1 MPVSSTNKRKEHIN
15 EILSSQFDLIVIGGG
30 ITGAGIAWD
39 ATLRGL
45 KVLLLEQND
54 YASGTSSK
62 STKLIHGGLRY
73 LKQLKFKQVFEV
85 GRERAIVHK
94 IARFLVRPDK
104 MLLPIYKNGSLSRIM
119 AAIALK
125 VYDTLAGVGKL
136 DSFTYH
142 SKEKTIILEPLL
154 SSRDLLG
161 SFLYAEYQTDDH
173 RLTWTLLQSA
183 IKKGAICLN
192 YAKVNQIKTD
202 ENHIIS
208 AVCFEDT
215 ITSEIFQINTM
226 LVVNAAGPWVVDV
239 IAFDAFPPLKE
250 LLLSKGTHIV
260 ISHTKFP
267 LQQALYYDDFEK
279 KRMIFA
285 IPKGNITYVG
295 TTDLEYTGDKNK
307 IYSSRIEVNY
317 LIKTIQSLF
326 PQLSIDVSD
335 IISSWVGVRPLIK
348 EPGKKSTEVSRKDEI
363 FVSPSGLISIAGGKL
378 TGFRKMAEKVVNLL
392 VKSHFKDKIGL
403 KESGITKNTLLEGNS
418 FKSESDLYN
427 YIVKVKDLFTDL
439 DFEPNLAPVLI
450 KRYGDKIDIIIDLIV
465 NKPNV
470 NDKMECLLE
479 AEIKYGIY
487 HEMIY
492 FPTDFVQ
499 RQTGMLWFDRPLCI
513 SKKNFILD
521 VFALEFQWD
530 DKIKSLERKKL
541 DQLLDTVLDFKD

>member
-202 ENHIIS
+202 ENQIIS

-215 ITSEIFQINTM
+215 ITSEIFQINTT

-295 TTDLEYTGDKNK
+295 TTDIEFTGDKNK

-363 FVSPSGLISIAGGKL
+363 FVSTSGLISIAGGKL

-427 YIVKVKDLFTDL
+427 YIVKAKDLFTDL

-465 NKPNV
+465 NKLNV

>member
-202 ENHIIS
+202 ENQIIS

-215 ITSEIFQINTM
+215 ITSEIFQINTT

-295 TTDLEYTGDKNK
+295 TTDIEFTGDKNK

-363 FVSPSGLISIAGGKL
+363 FVSTSGLISIAGGKL

-465 NKPNV
+465 NKLNV

-499 RQTGMLWFDRPLCI
+499 RQTGMLWFDRPLCN

>member
-54 YASGTSSK
+54 YATGTSSK

-202 ENHIIS
+202 ENRFIS

-215 ITSEIFQINTM
+215 ITSEIFQINTT

-465 NKPNV
+465 NKLNV

-499 RQTGMLWFDRPLCI
+499 RQTGMLWFDRPLCN

>member
-1 MPVSSTNKRKEHIN
+1 MLISSIKNRKEY
-15 EILSSQFDLIVIGGG
+15 LSQIQTSPFDLVVIGGG

-54 YASGTSSK
+54 FASGTSSK

-85 GRERAIVHK
+85 GRERAVVHN
-94 IARFLVRPDK
+94 IARFLVRPEK

-136 DSFTYH
+136 DSFTYY
-142 SKEKTIILEPLL
+142 SKEKSIILEPLL
-154 SSRDLLG
+154 PSRHLLG

-173 RLTWTLLQSA
+173 RLTWTLIQSA
-183 IKKGAICLN
+183 MKKGAICLN

-202 ENHIIS
+202 ENSSIS

-215 ITSEIFQINTM
+215 ISGEIFKVNS
-226 LVVNAAGPWVVDV
+226 LVVVNAAGPWVLDV
-239 IAFDAFPPLKE
+239 ISLDAFPPHKE

-285 IPKGNITYVG
+285 IPKGNTTYVG
-295 TTDLEYTGDKNK
+295 TTDLEYTGDKNN
-307 IYSSRIEVNY
+307 IYSSRSEINY
-317 LIKTIQSLF
+317 LIKTLQTVF
-326 PQLSIDVSD
+326 PQLTIDDADV
-335 IISSWVGVRPLIK
+335 ISSWVGVRPLIK
-348 EPGKKSTEVSRKDEI
+348 EPGKESTEVSRKDEI

-392 VKSHFKDKIGL
+392 VKSHFKYKVGL
-403 KESGITKNTLLEGNS
+403 KQSGITKNTLLDGNS
-418 FKSESDLYN
+418 FKSESELSQYLIN
-427 YIVKVKDLFTDL
+427 LKKQFSHLG
-439 DFEPNLAPVLI
+439 FEPELAAI
-450 KRYGDKIDIIIDLIV
+450 FMKRYGDKMDIITGLL
-465 NKPNV
+465 NV
-470 NDKMECLLE
+470 NLNHADKMEWLIE

-492 FPTDFVQ
+492 FPTDFIQ
-499 RQTGMLWFDRPLCI
+499 RQTGMLWFNRPLCI
-513 SKKNFILD
+513 LKKNFIVD
-521 VFALEFQWD
+521 IFALEFQWD
-530 DKIKSLERKKL
+530 EKKISLEKKKL
-541 DQLLDTVLDFKD
+541 DHLLDSVLEFKD

>member
-15 EILSSQFDLIVIGGG
+15 QILSSQFDLIVIGGG

-119 AAIALK
+119 AALALK

-154 SSRDLLG
+154 SSKDLLG

-202 ENHIIS
+202 ENRFIS

-215 ITSEIFQINTM
+215 ITSEIFQINTT

-295 TTDLEYTGDKNK
+295 TTDIEYTGDKNK

-317 LIKTIQSLF
+317 LIKTIQSVF

-392 VKSHFKDKIGL
+392 VKFHFKDKIGL
-403 KESGITKNTLLEGNS
+403 KEHGITKNTLLEGNS

-470 NDKMECLLE
+470 NDKIECLLE

-499 RQTGMLWFDRPLCI
+499 RQTGILWFDRPLCI

-530 DKIKSLERKKL
+530 DKKISLERNKL
-541 DQLLDTVLDFKD
+541 DHLLDTVLDFKD

>member
-154 SSRDLLG
+154 SSRHLLG

-215 ITSEIFQINTM
+215 ITSEIFQINTT

-465 NKPNV
+465 NKLNV

-499 RQTGMLWFDRPLCI
+499 RQTGMLWFDRPLCN

>member
-215 ITSEIFQINTM
+215 ITSEIFQINTT

>member
-202 ENHIIS
+202 ENQIIS

-215 ITSEIFQINTM
+215 ITSEIFQINTT

-295 TTDLEYTGDKNK
+295 TTDIEFTGDKNK

-465 NKPNV
+465 NKLNV

-499 RQTGMLWFDRPLCI
+499 RQTGMLWFDRPLCN

>member
-154 SSRDLLG
+154 SSRHLLG

-202 ENHIIS
+202 ENHFIS

-215 ITSEIFQINTM
+215 ITSEIFQINTT

-403 KESGITKNTLLEGNS
+403 KDSGITKNTLLEGNS

-499 RQTGMLWFDRPLCI
+499 RQTGMLWFDRPLCN

>member
-154 SSRDLLG
+154 SSRHLLG

-202 ENHIIS
+202 ENRFIS

-215 ITSEIFQINTM
+215 ITSEIFQINTT

-392 VKSHFKDKIGL
+392 VKFHFKDKIGL

-427 YIVKVKDLFTDL
+427 YIVKAKDLFTDL

-541 DQLLDTVLDFKD
+541 DQLLVTVLDFKD

>member
-1 MPVSSTNKRKEHIN
+1 MLIYSIKNRKEYIN
-15 EILSSQFDLIVIGGG
+15 QIKTNPFDLVVIGGG

-54 YASGTSSK
+54 FASGTSSK

-85 GRERAIVHK
+85 GRERAVVHN
-94 IARFLVRPDK
+94 IARFQVRPEK

-136 DSFTYH
+136 DSFTYY
-142 SKEKTIILEPLL
+142 SKEKSIILEPLL
-154 SSRDLLG
+154 PSRQLLG

-183 IKKGAICLN
+183 MKKGAICLN

-202 ENHIIS
+202 ENSSIS

-215 ITSEIFQINTM
+215 ISGEIFKVNS
-226 LVVNAAGPWVVDV
+226 LVVVNAAGPWVLDV
-239 IAFDAFPPLKE
+239 ISLDAFPPHKE

-260 ISHTKFP
+260 ISHAKFP

-285 IPKGNITYVG
+285 IPKGNTTYVG
-295 TTDLEYTGDKNK
+295 TTDLEYTGDKNN
-307 IYSSRIEVNY
+307 IYSSRSEINY
-317 LIKTIQSLF
+317 LIKTLQTVF
-326 PQLSIDVSD
+326 PQLTIDDADV
-335 IISSWVGVRPLIK
+335 ISSWVGVRPLIK
-348 EPGKKSTEVSRKDEI
+348 EPGKESTEVSRKDEI

-392 VKSHFKDKIGL
+392 VKSHFKYKVGL
-403 KESGITKNTLLEGNS
+403 KQSGITKNTLLDGNS
-418 FKSESDLYN
+418 FKSESELSQYLIN
-427 YIVKVKDLFTDL
+427 LKKQFSHLG
-439 DFEPNLAPVLI
+439 FEPELAAI
-450 KRYGDKIDIIIDLIV
+450 FMKRYGDKMDIITGLLDV
-465 NKPNV
+465 NLNHA
-470 NDKMECLLE
+470 DKMEWLIE

-492 FPTDFVQ
+492 FPTDFIQ
-499 RQTGMLWFDRPLCI
+499 RQTGMLWFNRPLCI
-513 SKKNFILD
+513 LKKNFIVD
-521 VFALEFQWD
+521 IFALEFQWD
-530 DKIKSLERKKL
+530 EKKISLEKKKL
-541 DQLLDTVLDFKD
+541 DHLLDSVLEFKD

>member
-85 GRERAIVHK
+85 VRERAIVHK

-154 SSRDLLG
+154 SSRHLLG

-202 ENHIIS
+202 ENRFIS

-215 ITSEIFQINTM
+215 ITSEIFQINTT

-348 EPGKKSTEVSRKDEI
+348 EPGKKSMEVSRKDEI

-465 NKPNV
+465 NKLNV

>member
-1 MPVSSTNKRKEHIN
+1 MSVSSTNKRKEHIN
-15 EILSSQFDLIVIGGG
+15 QILSSQFDLIVIGGG

-119 AAIALK
+119 AALALK

-154 SSRDLLG
+154 SSKDLLG

-202 ENHIIS
+202 ENRFIS

-215 ITSEIFQINTM
+215 ITSEIFQINTT

-295 TTDLEYTGDKNK
+295 TTDIEYTGDKNK

-317 LIKTIQSLF
+317 LIKTIQSVF

-392 VKSHFKDKIGL
+392 VKFHFKDKIGL
-403 KESGITKNTLLEGNS
+403 KEHGITKNTLLEGNS

-470 NDKMECLLE
+470 NDKIECLLE

-499 RQTGMLWFDRPLCI
+499 RQTGILWFDRPLCI

-530 DKIKSLERKKL
+530 DKKISLERNKL
-541 DQLLDTVLDFKD
+541 DHLLDTVLDFKD

>member
-1 MPVSSTNKRKEHIN
+1 MPIYSIKNRKEYIN
-15 EILSSQFDLIVIGGG
+15 QIKTNPFDLVVIGGG

-54 YASGTSSK
+54 FASGTSSK

-85 GRERAIVHK
+85 GRERAVVHN
-94 IARFLVRPDK
+94 IARFQVRPEK

-136 DSFTYH
+136 DSFTYY
-142 SKEKTIILEPLL
+142 SKEKSIILEPLL
-154 SSRDLLG
+154 PSRQLLG

-183 IKKGAICLN
+183 MKKGAICLN

-202 ENHIIS
+202 ENSSIS

-215 ITSEIFQINTM
+215 ISGEIFKVNS
-226 LVVNAAGPWVVDV
+226 LVVVNAAGPWVLDV
-239 IAFDAFPPLKE
+239 ISLDAFPPHKE

-260 ISHTKFP
+260 ISHAKFP

-285 IPKGNITYVG
+285 IPKGNTTYVG
-295 TTDLEYTGDKNK
+295 TTDLEYTGDKNN
-307 IYSSRIEVNY
+307 IYSSRSEINY
-317 LIKTIQSLF
+317 LIKTLQTVF
-326 PQLSIDVSD
+326 PQLTIDDADV
-335 IISSWVGVRPLIK
+335 ISSWVGVRPLIK
-348 EPGKKSTEVSRKDEI
+348 EHGKESTEVSRKDEI

-392 VKSHFKDKIGL
+392 VKSHFKYKVGL
-403 KESGITKNTLLEGNS
+403 KQSGITKNTLLDGNS
-418 FKSESDLYN
+418 FKSESELSQYLIN
-427 YIVKVKDLFTDL
+427 LKKQFSHLG
-439 DFEPNLAPVLI
+439 FEPELAAI
-450 KRYGDKIDIIIDLIV
+450 FMKRYGDKMDIITGLL
-465 NKPNV
+465 NV
-470 NDKMECLLE
+470 NLNHADKMEWLIE

-492 FPTDFVQ
+492 FPTDFIQ
-499 RQTGMLWFDRPLCI
+499 RQTGMLWFNRPLCI
-513 SKKNFILD
+513 LKKNFIVD
-521 VFALEFQWD
+521 IFALEFQWD
-530 DKIKSLERKKL
+530 EKKISLEKKKL
-541 DQLLDTVLDFKD
+541 DHLLDSVLEFKD

>member
-1 MPVSSTNKRKEHIN
+1 MPIYSIKNRKEYIN
-15 EILSSQFDLIVIGGG
+15 QIKTNPFDLVVIGGG

-54 YASGTSSK
+54 FASGTSSK

-85 GRERAIVHK
+85 GRERAVVHN
-94 IARFLVRPDK
+94 IARFQVRPEK

-136 DSFTYH
+136 DSFTYY
-142 SKEKTIILEPLL
+142 SKEKSIILEPLL
-154 SSRDLLG
+154 PSRQLLG

-183 IKKGAICLN
+183 MKKGAICLN

-202 ENHIIS
+202 ENSSIS

-215 ITSEIFQINTM
+215 ISGEIFKVNS
-226 LVVNAAGPWVVDV
+226 LVVVNAAGPWVLDV
-239 IAFDAFPPLKE
+239 ISLDAFPPHKE

-285 IPKGNITYVG
+285 IPKGNTTYVG
-295 TTDLEYTGDKNK
+295 TTDLEYTGDKNN
-307 IYSSRIEVNY
+307 IYSSRSEINY
-317 LIKTIQSLF
+317 LIKTLQTVF
-326 PQLSIDVSD
+326 PQLTIDDADV
-335 IISSWVGVRPLIK
+335 ISSWVGVRPLIK
-348 EPGKKSTEVSRKDEI
+348 EPGKESTEVSRKDEI

-392 VKSHFKDKIGL
+392 VKSHFKYKVGL
-403 KESGITKNTLLEGNS
+403 KQSGITKNTLLDGNS
-418 FKSESDLYN
+418 FKSESELS
-427 YIVKVKDLFTDL
+427 
-439 DFEPNLAPVLI
+439 
-450 KRYGDKIDIIIDLIV
+450 
-465 NKPNV
+465 
-470 NDKMECLLE
+470 
-479 AEIKYGIY
+479 
-487 HEMIY
+487 
-492 FPTDFVQ
+492 Q
-499 RQTGMLWFDRPLCI
+499 
-513 SKKNFILD
+513 
-521 VFALEFQWD
+521 
-530 DKIKSLERKKL
+530 
-541 DQLLDTVLDFKD
+541 

>member
-119 AAIALK
+119 AALALK

-202 ENHIIS
+202 ENRFIS

-215 ITSEIFQINTM
+215 ITSEIFQINTT

-403 KESGITKNTLLEGNS
+403 KDSGNTKNTLLEGNS

-427 YIVKVKDLFTDL
+427 YIVKVKDLFTDF

>member
-119 AAIALK
+119 AVLALK

-154 SSRDLLG
+154 SSRHLLG

-202 ENHIIS
+202 ENRFIS

-215 ITSEIFQINTM
+215 ITSEIFQINTT
-226 LVVNAAGPWVVDV
+226 LVVNAAGPWVLDV
-239 IAFDAFPPLKE
+239 IAFDTFPPLKE

-326 PQLSIDVSD
+326 PQLSIEVSD

-439 DFEPNLAPVLI
+439 NFEPNLAPVLI

-465 NKPNV
+465 NKLNV

-499 RQTGMLWFDRPLCI
+499 RQTGMLWFDRPLCN

>member
-1 MPVSSTNKRKEHIN
+1 MPIYSIKNRKKYINQIKTNP
-15 EILSSQFDLIVIGGG
+15 FDLVVIGGG

-54 YASGTSSK
+54 FASGTSSK

-85 GRERAIVHK
+85 GRERAVVHN
-94 IARFLVRPDK
+94 IARFLVRPEK

-136 DSFTYH
+136 DSFTYY
-142 SKEKTIILEPLL
+142 SKEKSIILEPLL
-154 SSRDLLG
+154 PSRHLLG

-183 IKKGAICLN
+183 MKKGAICLN

-202 ENHIIS
+202 ENSSIS

-215 ITSEIFQINTM
+215 ISGEIFKVNS
-226 LVVNAAGPWVVDV
+226 LVVVNAAGPWVLDV
-239 IAFDAFPPLKE
+239 ISLDAFPPHKE

-285 IPKGNITYVG
+285 IPKGNTTYVG
-295 TTDLEYTGDKNK
+295 TTDLEYTGDKNN
-307 IYSSRIEVNY
+307 IYSSRSEINY
-317 LIKTIQSLF
+317 LIKTLQSVF
-326 PQLSIDVSD
+326 PQLTINDADV
-335 IISSWVGVRPLIK
+335 ISSWVGVRPLIK
-348 EPGKKSTEVSRKDEI
+348 EPGKESTEVSRKDEI

-392 VKSHFKDKIGL
+392 VKSHFKYKVGL
-403 KESGITKNTLLEGNS
+403 KQSGITKNTLLDGNS
-418 FKSESDLYN
+418 FKSESELSQYLIN
-427 YIVKVKDLFTDL
+427 LKKQFSHLG
-439 DFEPNLAPVLI
+439 FEPELAAI
-450 KRYGDKIDIIIDLIV
+450 FMKRYGDKMDIITGLLDV
-465 NKPNV
+465 NLNHA
-470 NDKMECLLE
+470 DKMEWLIE

-492 FPTDFVQ
+492 FPNDFIQ
-499 RQTGMLWFDRPLCI
+499 RQTGMLWFNRPLCI
-513 SKKNFILD
+513 LKKNFIVD
-521 VFALEFQWD
+521 IFALEFQWD
-530 DKIKSLERKKL
+530 EKKISLEKKKL
-541 DQLLDTVLDFKD
+541 DHLLDSVLEFKD